1 MKINTK
7 NTIKV
12 LSGLAL
18 VSTVA
23 GVTTNT
29 ADAKTY
35 KPEVRYDNG
44 KYFVKTSDEAAKG
57 KLLSFH
63 INQNST
69 EYPYYIYN
77 IVRNYKNQEIE
88 IEKENIE
95 TTTGEVLTENRTIA
109 IQDTEKEYPDREIT
123 EKAEYEK
130 KIKEYY
136 AETAAGA
143 ITIKDAMKKETASKP
158 EEAPQSSLVEKP
170 ETEPKETLQPK
181 PQDGPKT
188 EPQSKPEE
196 KPNVKPEPKPLGDLD
211 GKSQPKPKPQED
223 LNRKTEESSSANI
236 QSKSQELEQ
245 QGSGL
250 NIFGQNKNSK
260 KEDESKKKESVTLTK
275 FDTEVVS
282 KESVKNLANTGLHT
296 SSYALLASV
305 VGLVGVIVLRRK
317 NR

>member
-109 IQDTEKEYPDREIT
+109 IQDTEKEYPDREVT

-136 AETAAGA
+136 AETASGA
-143 ITIKDAMKKETASKP
+143 ITIKDAMKKETVSKS

-170 ETEPKETLQPK
+170 ETET
-181 PQDGPKT
+181 
-188 EPQSKPEE
+188 QSKPEE

-260 KEDESKKKESVTLTK
+260 KEDESKKQESVTLTK
-275 FDTEVVS
+275 FDTEMVS